1 MDGGAPA
8 RRLSGGNVSKEN
20 IRSLRRTSAASAFCR
35 PAKNLNLK
43 ETVMYGYPS
52 DFIINE

>member
-8 RRLSGGNVSKEN
+8 RRLSGGNVSEEN
-20 IRSLRRTSAASAFCR
+20 IRSLCVL
-35 PAKNLNLK
+35 PACKK
-43 ETVMYGYPS
+43 PEFEKTVIYDYLS